1 MCDTPSD
8 SGGTPC
14 TDTAD
19 DVRQAKPSWWSA
31 CSRPD
36 WHSCPV
42 RTPTPSPPHRRRG
55 WKSSVFALASTA
67 CGAAVIPATLVSGR
81 FVQGVGEALAAPA
94 SLGLIAVL
102 FPDPRERIK
111 ALGVWGGL
119 TGLGGVSGAVI
130 SGALTDLTSWRWIFF
145 INLPIALIALVM
157 VPRLVSESKMVR
169 AHHRLDF
176 AGALTATGGL
186 VAVVDGLLQ
195 AASHPCGSW
204 QVLLPLIA
212 GALLLT
218 AMVVVEG
225 RSQAP
230 LIPLQFFDNRTRVV
244 ANFITLFN
252 TSAFM
257 TYVYLLTLFEQ
268 QVLGYSPLEGG
279 LSYLPLG
286 FGIGAGIGLGTAL
299 MPRTGVKPLLSVGFL
314 GGAVGLLLTGGV
326 HVGSSYVGGV
336 LPGMILLALSSG
348 LTFPA
353 ITNAALHQVTSQDS
367 GLGSGIQS
375 AMQAVGG
382 ALGLA
387 CLVTLAL
394 RHSLGEMR
402 NGVATDVAAT
412 HGCVLG
418 FRVGAALLLGVV
430 MARRRKRTYSAG
442 EASRRRRP
450 TYGHQWLDSARRIYG
465 S

>member
-1 MCDTPSD
+1 MLMA
-8 SGGTPC
+8 GGLLLLGGRL
-14 TDTAD
+14 AD
-19 DVRQAKPSWWSA
+19 IYG
-31 CSRPD
+31 
-36 WHSCPV
+36 
-42 RTPTPSPPHRRRG
+42 RRRLFLIG
-55 WKSSVFALASTA
+55 VSVFALASTA
-67 CGAAVIPATLVSGR
+67 CGTAGIPATLVSGR

-169 AHHRLDF
+169 APHRLDF

-195 AASHPCGSW
+195 AASHPWGSW

-252 TSAFM
+252 TSAFI

-268 QVLGYSPLEGG
+268 QVLGYSPL
-279 LSYLPLG
+279 
-286 FGIGAGIGLGTAL
+286 
-299 MPRTGVKPLLSVGFL
+299 K
-314 GGAVGLLLTGGV
+314 
-326 HVGSSYVGGV
+326 GSSTLCG
-336 LPGMILLALSSG
+336 
-348 LTFPA
+348 
-353 ITNAALHQVTSQDS
+353 
-367 GLGSGIQS
+367 QS
-375 AMQAVGG
+375 A
-382 ALGLA
+382 
-387 CLVTLAL
+387 
-394 RHSLGEMR
+394 
-402 NGVATDVAAT
+402 
-412 HGCVLG
+412 
-418 FRVGAALLLGVV
+418 
-430 MARRRKRTYSAG
+430 
-442 EASRRRRP
+442 
-450 TYGHQWLDSARRIYG
+450 
-465 S
+465 